1 MLKVREGMLAKSY
14 YPGSTR
20 LMAQS
25 GGHQM
30 RRFISV
36 TMVGLLL
43 AAIITGIAESH
54 IHPGNSGSHT
64 VLSILFITLTF
75 IHIIINRKAF
85 VRHFLGK
92 TPKVRQIEQYGEKKI
107 ASVK

>member
-1 MLKVREGMLAKSY
+1 MLKVREGILAKSY
-14 YPGSTR
+14 YSVSTS

-30 RRFISV
+30 RRSISL

-54 IHPGNSGSHT
+54 VHPGSSGSHT

-75 IHIIINRKAF
+75 IHIIINRKAL
-85 VRHFLGK
+85 VRYFLGK
-92 TPKVRQIEQYGEKKI
+92 TPKVGQKG
-107 ASVK
+107 

>member
-14 YPGSTR
+14 YPASTS
-20 LMAQS
+20 LLAQS

-30 RRFISV
+30 RQFTSI

-54 IHPGNSGSHT
+54 IHPGSSASHT

-85 VRHFLGK
+85 VRYFPGK
-92 TPKVRQIEQYGEKKI
+92 TPNVRLTR
-107 ASVK
+107 SR